1 MNLTRGTLLCSL
13 PDARFAVTRIDGEWR
28 ARAMHPGAEPV
39 EVRSASLLDVIR
51 RVVRSEPP
59 RPQHYVAVGD
69 DGLRPQHYVAVGD
82 DGLRPVVWGVGTSP
96 EAARRDAQRWLGGH
110 GDLDALAVYPATA
123 EQARRV
129 LDGDPAWASPIP
141 PRTE

>member
-13 PDARFAVTRIDGEWR
+13 PDARFAVVRIDGEWR
-28 ARAMHPGAEPV
+28 ARAMHPGAVPV

-59 RPQHYVAVGD
+59 
-69 DGLRPQHYVAVGD
+69 RPQHYVAVGD

>member
-1 MNLTRGTLLCSL
+1 MNLTRGTLFCSL

-59 RPQHYVAVGD
+59 
-69 DGLRPQHYVAVGD
+69 RPQHYVAVGD

>member
-69 DGLRPQHYVAVGD
+69 DGLRP
-82 DGLRPVVWGVGTSP
+82 VVWGVGTSP